1 VENRRTAT
9 NIPRVSITISGEV
22 ERITFENEKTG
33 YRVLKLGRI
42 SGDIKSS
49 DRLAVV
55 GVVPNVGVGTRVR
68 VTGQL
73 IQDARHGEQLRVESL
88 VVLEPETILG
98 IERHLS
104 SGILPGIGPGLAHK
118 IVSTFGT
125 ETLSVLDHAPE
136 KLAGVPGLGMRKV
149 GEIRKAWAAHRNEAT
164 VMVLLQ
170 SHGMS
175 PSLARRVLRHY
186 GENAAR
192 IVQSSPYR
200 LAMDVWGVG
209 FKTADRIAQAFGV
222 APDHPER
229 IMAGLLH
236 QLRSICDEGHCWVAR
251 EALIEATR
259 GALGI
264 DESLIAASIDQLWG
278 SARIAVSDGLVAP
291 AALDAAERTFA
302 KKVTVCSERTRV
314 IEGAHEETIAHFER
328 ELGIE
333 LAPEQRAAVL
343 AVTAHSVVVI
353 TGGPGVGKTTIV
365 RAILRVL
372 EKAKL
377 NLALAAPTG
386 RAAKRLSETTG
397 RTASTLHR
405 LLEFDPKGGTFKRN
419 EDDLLL
425 ADAVLVDEF
434 SMVDLQLASSLV
446 SALRDDARLIIV
458 GDADQLPSVGPG
470 AVLRDM
476 VDARTVPVIRLQ
488 TVFRQDQASYIVQN
502 AHRIQAGLP
511 PQSTAIELPQADFF
525 MLERR
530 EPERA
535 AEDIITLVTERIPQ
549 RFALDPTRD
558 VQVLTPMHRG
568 PVGTQALNQR
578 LQEAL
583 NPGGP
588 TLMSRGQSFRVGDK
602 VMQTHNDY
610 DKEVFNGDIGRI
622 ESLDEQARLVT
633 VNFDDRRVMFES
645 DELDSLVLAYAT
657 SIHKSQGSE
666 YAAVVIPL
674 LTSHFVMLSRNLL
687 YTAVT
692 RAKRLCVL
700 VTDPKALRIALSED
714 RREERQTRLI
724 ERLRAFANGTAV
736 T

>member
-1 VENRRTAT
+1 MENWGGDTKIALV
-9 NIPRVSITISGEV
+9 PITVSGEV

-33 YRVLKLGRI
+33 YRVLKLGHV
-42 SGDIKSS
+42 SGDLEVTE
-49 DRLAVV
+49 RLAVV
-55 GVVPNVGVGTRVR
+55 GVVPSVGIGTRVR

-73 IQDARHGEQLRVESL
+73 IQDARHGEQLRAESL
-88 VVLEPETILG
+88 VVLEPETTQG

-104 SGILPGIGPGLAHK
+104 SGILPGIGPALAHK
-118 IVSTFGT
+118 IVATFGA
-125 ETLSVLDHAPE
+125 ETLSVLDHTPE
-136 KLAGVPGLGMRKV
+136 KLAGVPGLGLRKV
-149 GEIRKAWAAHRNEAT
+149 GEVRKAWAAHRNEAT

-175 PSLARRVLRHY
+175 PALARRVLRQY
-186 GENAAR
+186 GEHASR

-209 FKTADRIAQAFGV
+209 FKTADRIARAFGI
-222 APDHPER
+222 ALDDPER

-236 QLRSICDEGHCWVAR
+236 QLGATCEEGHCWVDR
-251 EALIEATR
+251 QALVDATR
-259 GALGI
+259 SALGL
-264 DESLIAASIDQLWG
+264 DEDLVRASLDQLWG
-278 SARIAVSDGLVAP
+278 SGRVTLADGWVAP
-291 AALDAAERTFA
+291 AALDAAERSFA
-302 KKVTVCSERTRV
+302 KKIAICSAQTRT
-314 IEGAHEETIAHFER
+314 IDGAHQQVIADFER
-328 ELGIE
+328 CLGIE
-333 LAPEQRAAVL
+333 LAPEQRAAIM
-343 AVTAHSVVVI
+343 AVTRHSVVVI

-365 RAILRVL
+365 RAVLRL
-372 EKAKL
+372 FDEARL

-397 RTASTLHR
+397 HAASTLHR
-405 LLEFDPKGGTFKRN
+405 LLEFDPKSSTFLRN
-419 EDDLLL
+419 EDEPLT

-434 SMVDLQLASSLV
+434 SMVDTQLAASLV
-446 SALRDDARLIIV
+446 SALRDDARLIVV

-470 AVLRDM
+470 AVLRDL
-476 VDARTVPVIRLQ
+476 VDAGSVPVVRLQ
-488 TVFRQDQASYIVQN
+488 TVFRQDHASHIVKN

-511 PQSTAIELPQADFF
+511 PQSAAIEQPQADFF
-525 MLERR
+525 VLERR
-530 EPERA
+530 DPVRA
-535 AEDIITLVTERIPQ
+535 ADDVVTLVAERIPQ
-549 RFALDPTRD
+549 RFSLDPRRD

-568 PVGTQALNQR
+568 PVGTQVLNQR

-588 TLMSRGQSFRVGDK
+588 SLASRGQSFRVGDK

-610 DKEVFNGDIGRI
+610 DKEVFNGDIGYI

-645 DELDSLVLAYAT
+645 DELESLVLAYAT

-666 YAAVVIPL
+666 YPAVVIPM

-700 VTDPKALRIALSED
+700 VADPKALRIALAAD
-714 RREERQTRLI
+714 RREERKTRLA
-724 ERLRAFANGTAV
+724 ERLRAQ
-736 T
+736 

>member
-1 VENRRTAT
+1 MPA
-9 NIPRVSITISGEV
+9 VSITVSGEV

-33 YRVLKLGRI
+33 YRVLKLGRV
-42 SGDIKSS
+42 SGDIKVA

-55 GVVPNVGVGTRVR
+55 GVVPSVGIGTRVR
-68 VTGQL
+68 VTGQMM
-73 IQDARHGEQLRVESL
+73 QDARHGEQLRAESL
-88 VVLEPETILG
+88 VILEPETALG

-104 SGILPGIGPGLAHK
+104 SGVLPGIGPALAHK
-118 IVSTFGT
+118 IVATFGT
-125 ETLSVLDHAPE
+125 ETLSILDHSPE
-136 KLAGVPGLGMRKV
+136 KLAGVPGLGLRKV
-149 GEIRKAWAAHRNEAT
+149 GEIRKAWSAHRNEAT

-175 PSLARRVLRHY
+175 PSLARRVLHHY
-186 GENAAR
+186 GENASR
-192 IVQSSPYR
+192 VVQTSPYR

-222 APDHPER
+222 ALDNPER

-236 QLRSICDEGHCWVAR
+236 QLQAICDEGHCWVER
-251 EALIEATR
+251 QALFDATR
-259 GALGI
+259 TALGVEQ
-264 DESLIAASIDQLWG
+264 DLIAASADQLWG
-278 SARIAVSDGLVAP
+278 SGRVAISDGLVAP

-302 KKVTVCSERTRV
+302 KKLTICKQHTK
-314 IEGAHEETIAHFER
+314 IFEGSHEAMVAQFEQ

-333 LAPEQRAAVL
+333 LAPEQRAAIL
-343 AVTAHSVVVI
+343 AVTRHSVVVI

-365 RAILRVL
+365 RAVLRL
-372 EKAKL
+372 FEKARM

-397 RTASTLHR
+397 RNASTLHR
-405 LLEFDPKGGTFKRN
+405 LLDFEPKGGTFKRN
-419 EDDLLL
+419 EDEPLT

-434 SMVDLQLASSLV
+434 SMVDVQLAASLV

-470 AVLRDM
+470 AVLRDL
-476 VDARTVPVIRLQ
+476 VDARTVPVMRLQ
-488 TVFRQDQASYIVQN
+488 TVFRQDQASHIVKN
-502 AHRIQAGLP
+502 AHRIQAGVP
-511 PQSTAIELPQADFF
+511 PQSTAIEQPQADFF
-525 MLERR
+525 ILERR
-530 EPERA
+530 DPERA
-535 AEDIITLVTERIPQ
+535 AEDVITLVTQRIPQ
-549 RFALDPTRD
+549 RFGLDPHRD

-568 PVGTQALNQR
+568 PAGTHVLNQK

-583 NPGGP
+583 NPAGP
-588 TLMSRGQSFRVGDK
+588 TIIVRGQCFRVGDK

-610 DKEVFNGDIGRI
+610 DKEVFNGDIGSI
-622 ESLDEQARLVT
+622 ESLSEESRRLT
-633 VNFDDRRVMFES
+633 VNFDDRPVTFES

-666 YAAVVIPL
+666 YPAVVIPL

-700 VTDPKALRIALSED
+700 VADPKALRIALAED
-714 RREERQTRLI
+714 RREDRKTRLA
-724 ERLRAFANGTAV
+724 ERLRAFDEGAPFA
-736 T
+736 